1 MKIEEL
7 NKVTEAEA
15 EKLFMQC
22 CTSSSW
28 ISKMIKARPFTD
40 QKILVT
46 KANQNWQRLDES
58 DYLEAFEGHPRIG
71 DVNSLREKY
80 ASTKKLAS
88 GEQIAVQDA
97 SEEILTE
104 LATGNENYYI
114 KFGFIFI
121 VCATGK
127 SALEMLELLTERLA
141 NDRTTELMKAAEE
154 QRKIF
159 QIRLDKC
166 LETTL

>member
-28 ISKMIKARPFTD
+28 VSKMIKARPFTD

-104 LATGNENYYI
+104 LATGN
-114 KFGFIFI
+114 GFIFI

>member
-7 NKVTEAEA
+7 NKVTEAVA
-15 EKLFMQC
+15 VKLFMQC

-28 ISKMIKARPFTD
+28 VNKMIKAMPFTD
-40 QKILVT
+40 QKNLVNT
-46 KANQNWQRLDES
+46 ANQNWQGLDES

-80 ASTKKLAS
+80 ASSKELAS
-88 GEQIAVQDA
+88 GEQNAVQDA
-97 SEEILTE
+97 SEKILSE
-104 LATGNENYYI
+104 LSIGNEKYYR

-127 SALEMLELLTERLA
+127 SALEMLELLTERLS
-141 NDRTTELMKAAEE
+141 NDRTTELMISVEE

-159 QIRLDKC
+159 QIRLDKS
-166 LETTL
+166 LQITL

>member
-1 MKIEEL
+1 MKIEAL
-7 NKVTEAEA
+7 NKATETEA

-22 CTSSSW
+22 CTSKRW
-28 ISKMIKARPFTD
+28 ISLMIKARPFAD
-40 QKILVT
+40 QQNVVFT
-46 KANQNWQRLDES
+46 ANQNWQGLDEA

-71 DVNSLREKY
+71 NVDSLREKY

-88 GEQIAVQDA
+88 GEQRSVQDA
-97 SEEILTE
+97 SDNILNK
-104 LATGNENYYI
+104 LAIGNEKYYR

-127 SALEMLELLTERLA
+127 SALEMLELLSVRLT
-141 NDRTTELMKAAEE
+141 NDRATELLIAVEE